1 MMSCREI
8 CKFAEMLAMTKREVL
23 LSVMR
28 LVDNINMKR
37 IKRLL
42 EIAITLIRFECHGR
56 FDFRVSRAELHVGT
70 RGQDKER

>member
-28 LVDNINMKR
+28 LVDNINMKPM
-37 IKRLL
+37 KRLL
-42 EIAITLIRFECHGR
+42 EIVITLIRFECHGR
-56 FDFRVSRAELHVGT
+56 FDFHV
-70 RGQDKER
+70 

>member
-1 MMSCREI
+1 MMYCREI
-8 CKFAEMLAMTKREVL
+8 CKFAEMVAMTKREVL

-42 EIAITLIRFECHGR
+42 EIAMGDSIFV
-56 FDFRVSRAELHVGT
+56 FQELNYT
-70 RGQDKER
+70 

>member
-28 LVDNINMKR
+28 LVDNINMKLM
-37 IKRLL
+37 KRLL

-56 FDFRVSRAELHVGT
+56 FDFRV
-70 RGQDKER
+70 

>member
-1 MMSCREI
+1 MMFCREI

-28 LVDNINMKR
+28 LVDDINMKPM
-37 IKRLL
+37 KRLF

-56 FDFRVSRAELHVGT
+56 LYFRV
-70 RGQDKER
+70 